1 MKKLLSLTLALALVL
16 SFAPSSFAARFNT
29 VERQEA
35 ETLKLQKA
43 QGEAAAI
50 DNANYSG
57 GKGME
62 LKVTAYE
69 NWLKNDFMRFAV
81 PINQR
86 AVFNI
91 RLGVKKGPDQGIMQL
106 WFPDINARIG
116 QKIDLYSP
124 TVEYAEIDLGDHMCN
139 IQYSGRQ
146 FEVRVDGKN
155 PQATAANINVD
166 YIQLSYAKEWNPP
179 AGKIPYLDGTVPV
192 ANGDEPY
199 AWGQV
204 NEGGTGRSNHLAM
217 HPMDPDLVY
226 MGTDMGGL
234 YRWNN
239 DTYEWKPLMDTAVT
253 SDKTEYLGIDGV
265 ALDPQNPDVVYVCVG
280 TSSAKGN
287 AYMGAVLK
295 STNRGDTWVE
305 TGFKSLFSSNVDPSR
320 SMHERIAVDPGNSN
334 NVWVTTPTEGFF
346 RSKDAFATWEKV
358 TLPVELTKNKVFPGI
373 IAFDER
379 TKTEEGCTR
388 FYVSVYD
395 YGLLVTEDGGET
407 WSDVIGCP
415 SKRIRNM
422 EYSEDG
428 TFAVST
434 SNAGLW
440 TFKDGVWMDVS
451 PTSDKVWGT
460 VAIGRNNSKYMITS
474 WNKGPVGSFGQYT
487 YYTLDGGQNWRMITD
502 DMVRNHTTPRLE
514 WGAFMANV
522 TDYAIDPRN
531 PGRVMMCG
539 WSNFFMTEDIFAANP
554 VFTNHTKGVEHGCVN
569 QMISLPVGARL
580 IVSAYD
586 HGGGRYTDVTQ
597 YYDEM
602 LPPKETNPARMA
614 FSENDPNFIVRAGK
628 GHGVYSTD
636 NGINWRSFPTV
647 PEELKS
653 VEVHDVV
660 VSSDV
665 NPETGLPVISML
677 GYGQPPFVTFDL
689 GATWTKSEGGENWHN
704 ASKWGR
710 AKRLAADPNSPETIY
725 YLGKT
730 ALYRSDDWGKTYVQ
744 VTSFSASE
752 YNEAVVRTSF
762 GKNSGVFVSD
772 SGNGKLYRSTSKGEL
787 FTEIGNFTWV
797 RDFSFGKE
805 KEPGSPATMFV
816 WGTNNGVRG
825 LHRSH
830 DNGKTWEVLHD
841 DKTAKEKLVTTMVI
855 CADRQTYG
863 VIYVG
868 SSGRGIKFG
877 VPRDAENIFYTN
889 KDDKVKVMINNQLEI
904 FDVEPQIIDSRTMVP
919 MRQIFED
926 VGAVVEWDDATK
938 TVTARR
944 KVSDNYGIDETTVSL
959 TIGSNKITING
970 EEQTM
975 DVVPQI
981 VGGRTMVPVRFIS
994 EALGAKVDWVSDL
1007 QLVKIVI

>member
-1 MKKLLSLTLALALVL
+1 MKKLISICLALTLILGMVPAA
-16 SFAPSSFAARFNT
+16 FAARFGT
-29 VERQEA
+29 VEKQET
-35 ETLKLQKA
+35 ETLRLQKA
-43 QGEAAAI
+43 QGEHAI
-50 DNANYSG
+50 VENANYSG
-57 GKGME
+57 GQGRE
-62 LKVTAYE
+62 LKVTKYDE
-69 NWLKNDFMRFAV
+69 WLKNDYMRFAM

-106 WFPDINARIG
+106 WFPDVNARIG

-124 TVEYAEIDLGDHMCN
+124 TEQYTEVDLGDHMCN

-166 YIQLSYAKEWNPP
+166 YIQLTYVKEWQPP
-179 AGKIPYLDGTVPV
+179 AGKIPYLDGTAPV

-204 NEGGTGRSNHLAM
+204 MEGGTGRSNHLVM

-239 DTYEWKPLMDTAVT
+239 DTYEWKALMDTAVT
-253 SDKTEYLGIDGV
+253 ADKTEYLGIDGV
-265 ALDPQNPDVVYVCVG
+265 AVDPNDPNVVYVAVG
-280 TSSAKGN
+280 TSSKKGN

-295 STNRGDTWVE
+295 STDKGDTWKE
-305 TGFKSLFSSNVDPSR
+305 TGFKALFSSNVDPSR
-320 SMHERIAVDPGNSN
+320 SMNERIAVDPGNSN
-334 NVWVTTPTEGFF
+334 NVWVTTPTSGFF
-346 RSKDAFATWEKV
+346 RSKDAFATWEQV
-358 TLPVELTKNKVFPGI
+358 ELPVELTKNKVFPGI

-379 TKTEEGCTR
+379 TKTEDGCSR
-388 FYVSVYD
+388 FYVSVYGH
-395 YGLLVTEDGGET
+395 GLLVTEDGGQS
-407 WSDVIGCP
+407 WADVPGCP
-415 SKRIRNM
+415 SARIMNM
-422 EYSEDG
+422 EYSSDG
-428 TFAVST
+428 TFAVAT

-440 TFKDGVWMDVS
+440 TYKDGVWKDVS
-451 PTSDKVWGT
+451 PTSDKKWTT
-460 VAIGRNNSKYMITS
+460 VAIGRDNSKYMITS
-474 WNKGPVGSFGQYT
+474 WGKGPVGSFGQYT
-487 YYTLDGGQNWRMITD
+487 YYTLDGGQSWRMFTD

-522 TDYAIDPRN
+522 TDYVIDPRN

-539 WSNFFMTEDIFAANP
+539 WSNFFMTENIFAENP
-554 VFTNHTKGVEHGCVN
+554 VFTNHTIGIEHGCVN

-614 FSENDPNFIVRAGK
+614 FCENDPNFIVRAGK

-647 PEELKS
+647 PEEIKK

-665 NPETGLPVISML
+665 HPETGVPVISML

-689 GATWTKSEGGENWHN
+689 GATWTKSEGAANWHN
-704 ASKWGR
+704 SSKWGR
-710 AKRLAADPNSPETIY
+710 GKRLAADTSSPETIY

-730 ALYRSDDWGKTYVQ
+730 ALYRSDDWGKTYTQ
-744 VTSFSASE
+744 VTSFDASE
-752 YNEAVVRTSF
+752 YNSAVVRTSF

-772 SGNGKLYRSTSKGEL
+772 SGSGKLYRSSSKGEL

-805 KEPGSPATMFV
+805 KDANSPATMFV
-816 WGTNNGVRG
+816 WGINNGVRG

-841 DKTAKEKLVTTMVI
+841 DKTAKEKIVTTMVI

-889 KDDKVKVMINNQLEI
+889 KDDAVKVMINNQLEI

-926 VGAVVEWDDATK
+926 VGAVVEWDAATQ

-981 VGGRTMVPVRFIS
+981 VNGRTLVPVRFIS
-994 EALGAKVDWVSDL
+994 EALGAKVEWIADSQV
-1007 QLVKIVI
+1007 VKIVI